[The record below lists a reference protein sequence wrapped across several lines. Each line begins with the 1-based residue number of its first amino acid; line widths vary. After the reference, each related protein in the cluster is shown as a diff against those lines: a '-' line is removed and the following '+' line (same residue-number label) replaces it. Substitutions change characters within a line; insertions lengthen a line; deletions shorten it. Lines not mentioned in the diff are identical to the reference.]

1 MSVITA
7 VPYERGA
14 RQAWNT
20 LNAEAANGHFLFD
33 RGFMEYHADRFADA
47 SLIFLRDGAPI
58 ALLPANRAG
67 ERLHSHQGLTFGGIV
82 HGEALRAGE
91 MLAVFDALLAHARA
105 AGLRGIT
112 YKAMPAI
119 YHRTPAEAALYA
131 LFRHG
136 AHCVRRDVT
145 ATIDY
150 RAPVRQ
156 SRRRRR
162 AIRRSATSGLAIGW
176 ETAWADFW
184 PVLAEVLKRRH
195 NRDPV
200 HSPAEI
206 TGLAAR
212 FAEQIRLFVAR
223 HAGEIVAGVVMFETP
238 EVAHAQYVAASP
250 RGQDLC
256 ALDAIFDH
264 LIRHYATS
272 KRCFDFGISTDDAGR
287 TLNEGLADYKQE
299 WGGGAVVQDTY
310 ELPF

>member
-1 MSVITA
+1 MSGITA
-7 VPYERGA
+7 VPYEGSA
-14 RQAWNT
+14 RQAWNA

-47 SLIFLRDGAPI
+47 SLIFMQDGTPI

-67 ERLHSHQGLTFGGIV
+67 DRLHSHQGLTFGGLV
-82 HGEALRAGE
+82 HGEALRVAE
-91 MLAVFDALLAHARA
+91 LLAVFDALLAHVRA
-105 AGLRGIT
+105 AGLRTIS

-136 AHCVRRDVT
+136 ARCTRRDVT

-156 SRRRRR
+156 SRRRKRSIRR
-162 AIRRSATSGLAIGW
+162 AAAAGLALGW
-176 ETAWADFW
+176 EAAWDEYW

-200 HSPAEI
+200 HTPAEI
-206 TGLAAR
+206 ASLATR

-223 HAGEIVAGVVMFETP
+223 HQGEVVAGVVMFETP

-250 RGQDLC
+250 RGQELC

-264 LIRHYATS
+264 LIGLYAAS
-272 KRCFDFGISTDDAGR
+272 KRCFDFGISTDDGGL
-287 TLNEGLADYKQE
+287 TLNEGLANYKQE

-310 ELPF
+310 ELAL